1 MADANNAADVNEG
14 YTKGITSKIHIP
26 FFDPACSKITA
37 RAWLAYVELARDS
50 AGTKTVTHAAVGVDG
65 AAGYVAAHET
75 QEPAWSD
82 KQTCTNAM
90 LLLQGTANKWGVH
103 ILENDGDELKSW
115 DTFKKSFKERFIQQ
129 LTLQERIN
137 LRDLRMSSTE
147 TCRDFYDRCRNN
159 INLFYENEWESPIAN
174 TTAAGVPWGAPGV
187 AVTQDYIKSSKLF
200 LAETKKIE
208 IKLAFAAGLKEAIK
222 KQVLF
227 QASNTVDDIL
237 EIAQRVEAGLKELKK
252 ADFAVLDVDHEEYD
266 AAVDAAAV
274 NFKKKLSMK
283 FRSKGQFGQGGA
295 KQKSGGGGG
304 PLKCFYCL
312 KQGHFKDKCI
322 TMKND
327 RKKGIYR
334 SNVNLPPK
342 ARASNNSV
350 DGGDDSDSNS
360 EDSGKAP
367 SVSNCM
373 TDLDV
378 IGKILNHHSV

>member
-1 MADANNAADVNEG
+1 MPGEDDVNEG

-26 FFDPACSKITA
+26 FFDPACTKITA

-50 AGTKTVTHAAVGVDG
+50 AGQKTIKHEAVGEVGDPDY
-65 AAGYVAAHET
+65 AAAHET
-75 QEPAWSD
+75 QEPVWSD

-103 ILENDGDELKSW
+103 ILENEGDELKSW
-115 DTFKKSFKERFIQQ
+115 DTFKKSFKARFIQQ

-137 LRDLRMSSTE
+137 LRDLKQSASE
-147 TCRDFYDRCRNN
+147 TCRDFYDKCRNN
-159 INLFYENEWESPIAN
+159 IHLFYENEWESPIFDS
-174 TTAAGVPWGAPGV
+174 TTAGAPWAAPGV
-187 AVTQDYIKSSKLF
+187 KVTRDHIKVSKLF
-200 LAETKKIE
+200 LEETKKIE
-208 IKLAFAAGLKEAIK
+208 IKLAFAAGLKEVIK

-227 QASNTVDDIL
+227 QASNSVDDIL

-252 ADFAVLDVDHEEYD
+252 ADFAVLDVDHEDYD
-266 AAVDAAAV
+266 AAVDAAAI
-274 NFKKKLSMK
+274 NFKKKLSLK
-283 FRSKGQFGQGGA
+283 FKAKGQGGA
-295 KQKSGGGGG
+295 KQKFGGGGG
-304 PLKCFYCL
+304 GGQLKCFYCL
-312 KQGHFKDKCI
+312 KSGHFKDKCI

-334 SNVNLPPK
+334 SNINLPPK

-350 DGGDDSDSNS
+350 DGGEDSDSDS